1 MFNKGIPFCFTKEE
15 GGRSLMEQ
23 FSIGEKVQ
31 HKLTKDWFMV
41 LRVEKDKYICRSK
54 EYQEIALYN
63 FEIEKLKEK

>member
-1 MFNKGIPFCFTKEE
+1 
-15 GGRSLMEQ
+15 MEQ